1 MHLARAITK
10 KKASESLQ
18 GFSFFGLNY
27 FFKMAGKMC
36 ILVFSIRQISNL
48 KIILE
53 NRQILILGSI

>member
-1 MHLARAITK
+1 
-10 KKASESLQ
+10 
-18 GFSFFGLNY
+18 
-27 FFKMAGKMC
+27 MAEKMC